1 MEATTLQILL
11 KCNITSKYKGY
22 TYLPVAVRLASQYM
36 EEPLCIM
43 TNIYPVIG
51 QLFHESPRKVERA
64 IRKVVELC
72 WQNNRDYIVEIMG
85 FRAKKCPGNAQ
96 FIDALV
102 YYILNRNPQL
112 ELREIV

>member
-1 MEATTLQILL
+1 MEATTLQVLL

-36 EEPLCIM
+36 GEPLCIM
-43 TNIYPVIG
+43 TNIYPVVG
-51 QLFHESPRKVERA
+51 QIFQASPRKVDQA
-64 IRKVVELC
+64 IRKVIEQC
-72 WQNNRDYIVEIMG
+72 WKNNRDYIVEIMG

-102 YYILNRNPQL
+102 YYIFNRNTQF
-112 ELREIV
+112 ELKECV